1 MSREPQVPSLE
12 LPLSR
17 ELIKPS
23 DRCDLHEI
31 KAARSG
37 GVIFAVHERK
47 HETKERDVRRGDE
60 RKRGKKSPS
69 VRAAIIPHSQNL
81 LLAKFWVLFRRT
93 REFQGGERPISSYHF
108 LFHCI
113 NANTYMHMHRP
124 HIKYLSRKNEY
135 ILARIRDK

>member
-1 MSREPQVPSLE
+1 M
-12 LPLSR
+12 SR

-47 HETKERDVRRGDE
+47 HETKERDVGRGDE
-60 RKRGKKSPS
+60 RKRGKKSRS

-81 LLAKFWVLFRRT
+81 LLGKFRVALRAEHEENFKEENVR
-93 REFQGGERPISSYHF
+93 
-108 LFHCI
+108 
-113 NANTYMHMHRP
+113 
-124 HIKYLSRKNEY
+124 
-135 ILARIRDK
+135 